1 MLKDNSSGYRKNVG
15 LIILNKKC
23 KVLLCKRSKT
33 DNWQFPQGGIDK
45 KETPL
50 DAAYRELFEEVNIQK
65 NQVELISEYPEWIK
79 YDLPHKFKK
88 TPYTLNGFKGQN
100 QKWFLFMLKE
110 DVNISF
116 HNDVKPEFDSY
127 DWVNYWS
134 PLEKIIYFKKDVY
147 EKVLKGFSEKFTELC
162 LK

>member
-23 KVLLCKRSKT
+23 KVLLCKSSKT

-45 KETPL
+45 NETPL

-65 NQVELISEYPEWIK
+65 NQVELISEYPEWI
-79 YDLPHKFKK
+79 
-88 TPYTLNGFKGQN
+88 KGQN

>member
-1 MLKDNSSGYRKNVG
+1 M
-15 LIILNKKC
+15 IKK
-23 KVLLCKRSKT
+23 KL
-33 DNWQFPQGGIDK
+33 
-45 KETPL
+45 PL

-65 NQVELISEYPEWIK
+65 DQVELIAEYPEWIK
-79 YDLPHKFKK
+79 YDLPSKFKR
-88 TPYTLNGFKGQN
+88 TSFTLNGFKGQN

-127 DWVNYWS
+127 NWVNYWS

-147 EKVLKGFSEKFTELC
+147 EKVLKGFSKKFTELC
-162 LK
+162 SK